1 MLGGWTRWVAGSMAA
16 LAVSC
21 GEDAL
26 RRTNPCLRDAAD
38 RAGVATPDEL
48 AAARVDVVLLV
59 DNSASMAQ
67 EIVSLEKS
75 INERFATTLAEAR
88 IDYRVILI
96 SRHGDA
102 QEDGGVCVSRPLS
115 GASCRPVPEQPVLTS
130 RFFHFSVDVHSHDRW
145 CTTLLSLQ
153 GQLEDDF
160 ALAANGFRTWLRRD
174 ASVVFIELG
183 DDGTDC
189 LYRGAS
195 FADGDRAD
203 QGVRVAAAFDEVL
216 RGVAPDVLGATAD
229 ERRYVWHSVVG
240 FDPGT
245 RRLPLAPDA
254 PIIEK
259 AASTAAGPGT
269 ASQALAKLTGGL
281 RYTAAGASFAEIF
294 DDVADDI
301 VERSLADSL
310 GCEGGQ

>member
-1 MLGGWTRWVAGSMAA
+1 MRVGWRRWWVGGLVTLVAG
-16 LAVSC
+16 C
-21 GEDAL
+21 GQDSL
-26 RRTNPCLRDAAD
+26 RRADPCLRSSSD
-38 RAGVATPDEL
+38 RPDVATPDEL
-48 AAARVDVVLLV
+48 AGARVDVVLVV

-102 QEDGGVCVSRPLS
+102 QADGGVCVSRPLS
-115 GASCRPVPEQPVLTS
+115 GASCRPVPEAPALTS

-160 ALAANGFRTWLRRD
+160 ALAASGFRTWLRQD

-183 DDGTDC
+183 DDGADC
-189 LYRGAS
+189 LYRGNA
-195 FADGDRAD
+195 FVDADRAD
-203 QGVRVAAAFDEVL
+203 EGVRVAALFDESL
-216 RGVAPDVLGATAD
+216 RAMAPDVLGATAD

-259 AASTAAGPGT
+259 TASTAAGPGT
-269 ASQALAKLTGGL
+269 ASQAFAKLTGGL
-281 RYTAAGASFAEIF
+281 RYAAAGASFSEIF
-294 DDVADDI
+294 ADVADDI
-301 VERSLADSL
+301 VERSVNDSL
-310 GCEGGQ
+310 GCEDAQ